1 MPKPVRLAVKLIWI
15 SLIIRVLLNLL
26 GTAIGMYLVGTF
38 VITFSISVLI
48 AVIAYHVRHR
58 SNIARYMFL
67 VVSAIT
73 IAGVLSAFAYH
84 VPIKIFDQLNFLITI
99 PLYMYSLYL
108 LFFNKEAS
116 SWFNNNQKVI

>member
-15 SLIIRVLLNLL
+15 SLIIRMVLNLL
-26 GTAIGMYLVGTF
+26 GTIIGMYLVGTF
-38 VITFSISVLI
+38 LITFSISVLI
-48 AVIAYHVRHR
+48 AVIAYQLAHG
-58 SNIARYMFL
+58 SNPAL

-84 VPIKIFDQLNFLITI
+84 VPTIIFDRLDFLITI

-116 SWFNNNQKVI
+116 SWFDNNQKVI